1 MQKTIWD
8 KYAQVLVDY
17 STDVQKGDLVM
28 IRAES
33 FEAKDLVKAIY
44 KRVLERGGNPIVRTA
59 LGDLGEIFL
68 KNATDEQLD
77 YIDPITELE
86 YEHLNNMK
94 KDSWS
99 YNSRYQSL
107 GWSESGGVK
116 TYYVYDASVVG
127 GEWKSVPYN
136 KIFDSFDDFA
146 KKHYEDEWDED
157 AQDYGYWKVDFD
169 SEDYHTPN
177 YITLKEFED
186 ADYSDYTMMKCKIS
200 KEFYRAFISNGG
212 VLPSVFKVEES
223 AISDIRDAFSEAIS
237 PTVTIG
243 WQNNDIDKE
252 KYPIFAAIDELKEIA
267 EKYDITNHED
277 VRIIFA
283 FDN

>member
-1 MQKTIWD
+1 MNT
-8 KYAQVLVDY
+8 
-17 STDVQKGDLVM
+17 
-28 IRAES
+28 
-33 FEAKDLVKAIY
+33 
-44 KRVLERGGNPIVRTA
+44 
-59 LGDLGEIFL
+59 
-68 KNATDEQLD
+68 
-77 YIDPITELE
+77 
-86 YEHLNNMK
+86 
-94 KDSWS
+94 
-99 YNSRYQSL
+99 RY
-107 GWSESGGVK
+107 
-116 TYYVYDASVVG
+116 
-127 GEWKSVPYN
+127 
-136 KIFDSFDDFA
+136 
-146 KKHYEDEWDED
+146 
-157 AQDYGYWKVDFD
+157 
-169 SEDYHTPN
+169 N

-186 ADYSDYTMMKCKIS
+186 ADYSDYTMMKCKVS

-243 WQNNDIDKE
+243 WQNDDIDKE